1 MPPKINIKKQI
12 NKSLENTRS
21 KFKKKVIKNN
31 KPIMPNNL
39 NVVKEILTGR
49 DDYPSKVIKILK
61 QYGNEPIVGFSLKRT
76 PVSKLLVNAL
86 SVSSKGE
93 FKERLKNSEYD
104 QLFHLYLE
112 ITLQSGKKLLVEKNE
127 VINMMPSSKRPDE
140 EIRVINKSP
149 NGLTLNV
156 MMEKTKKAMGANF
169 FKYSANN
176 NNCQDFIV
184 KIMKSNK
191 IGNSE
196 DIKFVKQDTKFLFEN
211 MPNIRKASNTL
222 TTIGARV
229 DVLKNIM

>member
-21 KFKKKVIKNN
+21 KFKKKVKNN
-31 KPIMPNNL
+31 KLVIPNNL

-49 DDYPSKVIKILK
+49 DDYPVKVIKILK

-112 ITLQSGKKLLVEKNE
+112 TTLQSGKKILVEKNE
-127 VINMMPSSKRPDE
+127 VINMVPSSKRPDE